1 MGDGLRNAALLHPAV
16 DLLPDPADALR
27 EAERHGEHLAVPTGN
42 QGVRVCDRG
51 DVDHPV
57 LPDPF
62 DLPRTAADDE
72 VQALPGLD
80 HHELL
85 AEDPDLLLRR
95 EIHDLIAPLV
105 ADRREV
111 LEVVPAA
118 LRRHADLVP
127 LLAQDP
133 EVVQELRDTIRL
145 RVLERPVGLCGT
157 DRLEDF
163 RPRRRP
169 AVVQGASDDLVGQD
183 VEGETVDVQRLEV
196 SFLGRL
202 DRCEGLDRV
211 VRGDGQDEATG
222 GAVEFVA

>member
-1 MGDGLRNAALLHPAV
+1 MIRKLFHETLGPGLVHRPRLLEMGDGLRNAALLHTTV
-16 DLLPDPADALR
+16 NLLPDPADALR
-27 EAERHGEHLAVPTGN
+27 EAERHGEHLAVPTVN

-72 VQALPGLD
+72 VQTFAGLD

-111 LEVVPAA
+111 LEVV
-118 LRRHADLVP
+118 
-127 LLAQDP
+127 
-133 EVVQELRDTIRL
+133 
-145 RVLERPVGLCGT
+145 
-157 DRLEDF
+157 
-163 RPRRRP
+163 
-169 AVVQGASDDLVGQD
+169 
-183 VEGETVDVQRLEV
+183 
-196 SFLGRL
+196 
-202 DRCEGLDRV
+202 
-211 VRGDGQDEATG
+211 
-222 GAVEFVA
+222 